1 MNTTHCHQNL
11 PRLTCGSRINQ
22 FPVAAGGAT
31 RLLQILLLVCCV
43 ILQNAFSASSD
54 EAEKKL
60 KNAVNQV
67 TEIAAH
73 APDRNALAVGV
84 KPTLQNIL
92 SFETMTRRAVGPGW
106 RQFTPEQQKEAVG
119 LFTTLIIRTYT
130 AKFTP
135 GELPS
140 VVFKPAVSTAPGRVE
155 IPTASSYKG
164 SHYDVVYRLDE
175 SDGWRITDV
184 VIEGV
189 SMIANYR
196 TQFDAEFKQGGAE
209 AVIKAL
215 NHSLAT
221 SK

>member
-1 MNTTHCHQNL
+1 MIKRQL
-11 PRLTCGSRINQ
+11 PL
-22 FPVAAGGAT
+22 
-31 RLLQILLLVCCV
+31 LLLVFCLV
-43 ILQNAFSASSD
+43 SRGALMASTD
-54 EAEKKL
+54 EAEKRL
-60 KNAVNQV
+60 KTAVNQV

-73 APDRNALAVGV
+73 APDRNALATGV

-106 RQFTPEQQKEAVG
+106 RQFTPEQQKEAIG

-140 VVFKPAVSTAPGRVE
+140 VTFKAASSPAPGRVE
-155 IPTASSYKG
+155 IPTTSSYKG

-215 NHSLAT
+215 NRSLAT